1 MPNLYDL
8 LSAPDTEGAVAP
20 LSTASTQPPRPPKPG
35 STLTASQ
42 ETTDADRAA
51 MLLGAVGL

>member
-8 LSAPDTEGAVAP
+8 LSAPDAEVAVSSAGN
-20 LSTASTQPPRPPKPG
+20 TPPPKPPKPG
-35 STLTASQ
+35 STLTAST

>member
-8 LSAPDTEGAVAP
+8 FSTPDTEVALP
-20 LSTASTQPPRPPKPG
+20 SSALATVPPRPPKPK
-35 STLTASQ
+35 TTMTAAA

-51 MLLGAVGL
+51 MLLGALGL

>member
-8 LSAPDTEGAVAP
+8 FSAPDTEVTMS
-20 LSTASTQPPRPPKPG
+20 STAGTPPPRPPKPG
-35 STLTASQ
+35 STLTASA